1 MKKIVFPLLL
11 LFTSLLLAQ
20 DDFQHKWENVDS
32 LEIKGLVSSAN
43 EQVLEIIRDAQDHKN
58 HLDFIKG
65 KIYHYKF
72 HQIKNESAASYI
84 LKDLNNSISKLPAP
98 YKNVLLSY
106 KADFLNQ
113 YYDDNRWK
121 NRNRKEINDPDLTDL
136 ETWSN
141 QILLDSISTAYYS
154 SLENEE
160 VLIKTPI
167 GNFEDLL
174 QEKRLNRRYR
184 PSLFD
189 LLAHQALDF
198 FSDSSNLTAS
208 NAEDQ
213 YFMEDQ
219 NLYAPTLQFLKM
231 EFSKDARSSHQRVLR
246 LYQKLESLHKAT
258 APLVYSSL
266 ARLDYVNTYFTGG
279 QKWQYYENALQTMA
293 TKYNAELPSALILL
307 KIAEMYLDRSGETN
321 ENGELLHP
329 DFLKKAVALSEEI
342 IRKYPN
348 TDSSQM
354 ATRLKSSI
362 TSKSLNAKIPA
373 ILSSNEPGR
382 IFLNYKSLDSL
393 QLKIIKVK
401 HNFQNTITYRS
412 RDSIIQAKVAKAT
425 SIFTESF
432 VLPKADD
439 FNQHTTELP
448 FSGLEIGNYLVF
460 VSEEKSEKSNNFSY
474 SFLQVTDLVLAQ
486 REYEQFQV
494 YKALD
499 RKTGK
504 QISQAKLQFFNNKNK
519 LSKTVITDEKGEV
532 KESKSNNRDRSSQN
546 LLIKNKDTLNTYY
559 WPGYY
564 RRNNI
569 KKEERPSATTLLY
582 LDRAIYRPGQKV
594 YFKGV
599 LLKQEDNKTNTVP
612 NEFVEVYIDDPNG
625 EELHFFRLKTNKYG
639 SFNGEFL
646 LPTDGLTGEFSIY
659 TEDDTEAESAFWD
672 KIQGDGNFRDNGI
685 SFRVEEYK
693 RPTFEIKYD
702 SINEVYKPGDTISIT
717 GTAISFSGAP
727 ITNSRLIFEVQRQ
740 KQNYFRWYQSFS
752 DPVLIK
758 QDTITTG
765 DDGKFS
771 IQFPALFNEEDI
783 KEENLIYKFNIT
795 TTVTDVSGE
804 TREAM
809 TSLKLGKKNLL
820 VNLEIEEE
828 ISKEF
833 KLKPLIEATNLN
845 GIPVKVMG
853 SLKIYKLEGPG
864 RILKKRIWEA
874 PEIQQIPKD
883 EFIKLFPEEPYE
895 SENDPKTWSRGELVY
910 TSNFA
915 DVGNFEPEI
924 QLKDWEEGKYLAEAT
939 VNNRIFTATSE
950 KIVTLKNPKNQ
961 YSTEKDRFSLSIQN
975 SNFRED
981 GFVSIILQT
990 AYKDL
995 KLEIAAFDGD
1005 NKIFEKFIE
1014 IKGMKEFKIPLSN
1027 INGSAVEIQ
1036 VNGVKNNS
1044 AIKHT
1049 ERISLAIEKNLLSIE
1064 TATFR
1069 NKIEPG
1075 SEETWSF
1082 KITNEKK
1089 EVPDAEILA
1098 SMYDASLDQFAT
1110 ANWNTDPEFSRDY
1123 ESFPS
1128 YKLSNIGDIQS
1139 LENRFSRTVFYRP
1152 TEKHFDK
1159 LNLFGFKF
1167 NNPNSYLYR
1176 QYLNKKIFSAKNKN
1190 KLSGNIRGSVVD
1202 ADGLALPGINV
1213 IVKGTNTG
1221 TNTNFDGEFA
1231 INAKTGDILVFS
1243 YIGFSKQEF
1252 AIENSSNIYITME
1265 EDSSSLD
1272 EVVVTGY
1279 GEVAEEESIAYR
1291 IVEDNEEVFEE
1302 ALSGKVAGLTINSSD
1317 MGGASQIRIRGNS
1330 AVGDGQKPLFIVDGE
1345 IVTNME
1351 LSSIDI
1357 ADIKTLKG
1365 AEATAIY
1372 GASAANGAVIIT
1384 TKNGLLALQ
1393 NVQARK
1399 NLDETAFF
1407 FPNLNLDSDGNVK
1420 FSFTSPEALT
1430 QWKLRLLAH
1439 TTKWATG
1446 TFEGVV
1452 RTQKELSIT
1461 PNAPRFL
1468 REGDTLTFKARVS
1481 NLSEAHL
1488 NGTAILQL
1496 YNAITMEPV
1505 DMELKNLKNIQAF
1518 SIATSANTSV
1528 SFNLVIPQ
1536 DIPAV
1541 TYRILAKAGNFSDG
1555 EENILPVLSNRML
1568 VKESIPIFVRAGE
1581 TKTYE
1586 FKNLRENTS
1595 KSLHNQSF
1603 SLEYTSN
1610 PAWIALQSLPYLM
1623 EFVYECSEQTFA
1635 RLYANS
1641 LAATIMSSRPQ
1652 IKEVFKS
1659 WEADSSLVSKLEK
1672 NEDLKNLILA
1682 ETPWVQDAQS
1692 ETIQKQHLAKLF
1704 DLKKLEAEQNEL
1716 LTKLERMQNSTGAF
1730 PWFSGGKDNYFIT
1743 RHIVA
1748 GLGHLK
1754 KLKVPIQDSKIIARA
1769 LVFLDAELI
1778 KAEKEN
1784 YDRKNIESFYKSSS
1798 ALHHLY
1804 ARSFYLKDIPS
1815 SPEVRTIENR
1825 ILKAQKENWFQKSIY
1840 DKGLL
1845 ALVLSRFDEKNEAYK
1860 IVMTLK
1866 ESAVN
1871 SEEYGMYWKENNSG
1885 WFWYNA
1891 PIETQSLIIEAF
1903 AEFPQEKAAI
1913 EEMKIWLLQNKR
1925 TNHWPT
1931 TKSTTEA
1938 TYAMLMQGEDWLQS
1952 GNDVILSLGSKPINS
1967 EKLADTKV
1975 EAGTGYQKL
1984 KWTGE
1989 EMDKSFSNI
1998 TVENNNTTAGY
2009 GGAYWQ
2015 YFEDLDKIKDHTESP
2030 LNVEKELYLNINGS
2044 SGKSLKRID
2053 TTTAVKIGDLV
2064 TVRLVVRTTSDMEY
2078 IHLKDMRASG
2088 FEPTS
2093 VLSEYK
2099 YQDGTAYYESTKD
2112 AATHFFFD
2120 LLRKGTYVLE
2130 YTVRANNAGNFS
2142 NGITS
2147 IESMYA
2153 PEFSGHTKG
2162 IIVDIKE

>member
-11 LFTSLLLAQ
+11 LFTSLLFAQ
-20 DDFQHKWENVDS
+20 TNFQNKWGKVDS
-32 LEIKGLVSSAN
+32 LEVQGLVESAN
-43 EQVLEIIRDAQDHKN
+43 EQVLEIIIDAKNQKN

-72 HQIKNESAASYI
+72 YQIKNESAASYI
-84 LKDLNNSISKLPAP
+84 LKDLNNSISIIPAP
-98 YKNVLLSY
+98 YSNVLLSY
-106 KADFLNQ
+106 KANFLKQ

-121 NRNRKEINDPDLTDL
+121 NRRRKEINDPDLTDI

-141 QILLDSISTAYYS
+141 QILLDSIATTFYNSIED
-154 SLENEE
+154 ENI
-160 VLIKTPI
+160 LIKIPI
-167 GNFEDLL
+167 ENFENLL
-174 QEKRLNRRYR
+174 QEKKLNRRYR

-189 LLAHQALDF
+189 LLTHQALDF
-198 FSDSSNLTAS
+198 FSNSSNLTAS

-213 YFMEDQ
+213 YFMKDP
-219 NLYAPTLQFLKM
+219 NLYAPTSEFLKM
-231 EFSKDARSSHQRVLR
+231 EFSKDAPSSHQRVLR
-246 LYQKLESLHKAT
+246 LFQKLESLHTDT
-258 APLVYSSL
+258 APLVYSTL
-266 ARLDYVNTYFTGG
+266 ARLEYVNTYYTGS
-279 QKWQYYENALQTMA
+279 QKWQNYENALQTMA
-293 TKYNAELPSALILL
+293 TKYQAELPSSLILL
-307 KIAEMYLDRSGETN
+307 KIAEMYFERSGETD

-342 IRKYPN
+342 IRTYPN

-354 ATRLKSSI
+354 ATRLKSTI
-362 TSKSLNAKIPA
+362 TSKSLEAKIPA

-382 IFLNYKSLDSL
+382 IFLKYKSLDSL
-393 QLKIIKVK
+393 QIKIIKVN
-401 HNFQNTITYRS
+401 HDFQKTITYRN
-412 RDSIIQAKVAKAT
+412 RDSTILAKVATANP
-425 SIFTESF
+425 IFIESF
-432 VLPKADD
+432 VLPKAEDY
-439 FNQHTTELP
+439 NYHTTEIP

-474 SFLQVTDLVLAQ
+474 SFLQVTDLVLAM
-486 REYEQFQV
+486 REYEQFHV
-494 YKALD
+494 YKALH

-504 QISQAKLQFFNNKNK
+504 RVPQAKLQFFTNRDK
-519 LSKTVITDEKGEV
+519 LSKTVFTDEKGEV
-532 KESKSNNRDRSSQN
+532 KESKSNSNNRSSLN

-564 RRNNI
+564 NRNNT
-569 KKEERPSATTLLY
+569 KKEDNLSATSLLY

-599 LLKQEDNKTNTVP
+599 LLKQEDNKTTTVP
-612 NEFVEVYIDDPNG
+612 NEFVEVYVDDPNE

-646 LPTDGLTGEFSIY
+646 LPLGGLTGEFSIY

-672 KIQGDGNFRDNGI
+672 KIQDDRKFWDNGI

-702 SINEVYKPGDTISIT
+702 SINEVYKPGDTVSIT

-752 DPVLIK
+752 DPVPIK

-771 IQFPALFNEEDI
+771 IQFPALFSEEDI

-804 TREAM
+804 TREEM
-809 TSLKLGKKNLL
+809 ISLKLGKKNL
-820 VNLEIEEE
+820 VVSLEVAEE
-828 ISKEF
+828 ISTDF
-833 KLKPLIEATNLN
+833 KLKPQIEATNLN
-845 GIPVKVMG
+845 GIPVDVMG
-853 SLKIYKLEGPG
+853 SLKIYKLKGPG
-864 RILKKRIWEA
+864 RILKERMWEA

-883 EFIKLFPEEPYE
+883 EFIKLFPEEPYDT
-895 SENDPKTWSRGELVY
+895 ENDPNSWPKGELVY
-910 TSNFA
+910 TSNFSNA
-915 DVGNFEPEI
+915 GNFEPEI
-924 QLKDWEEGKYLAEAT
+924 QLKDWEEGKYLAETT
-939 VNNRIFTATSE
+939 VNNGMVTATSE
-950 KIVTLKNPKNQ
+950 KIVTLNNPKNQ
-961 YSTEKDRFSLSIQN
+961 HSTEKDRFSLIIQN
-975 SNFRED
+975 SDFRED
-981 GFVSIILQT
+981 GFVSLVLQT

-995 KLEIAAFDGD
+995 KLELAAFDSD
-1005 NKIFEKFIE
+1005 TKIFEKFIE
-1014 IKGMKEFKIPLSN
+1014 INGKKEFKIPVSN
-1027 INGSAVEIQ
+1027 INGTAVEIQ

-1044 AIKHT
+1044 AINHT
-1049 ERISLAIEKNLLSIE
+1049 ERISLALEKNLLSIE

-1069 NKIEPG
+1069 NKLEPG

-1082 KITNEKK
+1082 KIANEKN

-1110 ANWNTDPEFSRDY
+1110 ANWNTNPEFSRNY
-1123 ESFPS
+1123 VNFPS

-1139 LENRFSRTVFYRP
+1139 LENRFSRTAFYRP
-1152 TEKHFDK
+1152 AEKHFDR
-1159 LNLFGFKF
+1159 LNLFGFSF
-1167 NNPNSYLYR
+1167 NNPNNFLYR
-1176 QYLNKKIFSAKNKN
+1176 QYLNQKILEAKNKN
-1190 KLSGNIRGSVVD
+1190 KLSGNIRGSVID
-1202 ADGLALPGINV
+1202 AQGLPLPGINV
-1213 IVKGTNTG
+1213 IIEGTSIG
-1221 TNTNFDGEFA
+1221 TNTNFNGEFA
-1231 INAKTGDILVFS
+1231 IDAKTGDVLVFS
-1243 YIGFSKQEF
+1243 FIGFSQQEF
-1252 AIENSSNIYITME
+1252 EVENTSNIYITLE
-1265 EDSSSLD
+1265 EDSSALD
-1272 EVVVTGY
+1272 EVVVLGY
-1279 GEVAEEESIAYR
+1279 GEIAEAESVADM

-1302 ALSGKVAGLTINSSD
+1302 ALSGKVAGLTINSSAV
-1317 MGGASQIRIRGNS
+1317 GGASQIRIRGNS
-1330 AVGDGQKPLFIVDGE
+1330 TVGEGQKPLFIVDGE
-1345 IVTNME
+1345 FVTNME

-1384 TKNGLLALQ
+1384 TKNGLLAFQ

-1446 TFEGVV
+1446 TFEGVL

-1468 REGDTLTFKARVS
+1468 REGDSLTFKARIS

-1505 DMELKNLKNIQAF
+1505 DLDLKNLKNIQAF
-1518 SIATSANTSV
+1518 SIAPSANTSI
-1528 SFNLVIPQ
+1528 SFDLVIPQ

-1541 TYRILAKAGNFSDG
+1541 TYKILAKAGDFSDG

-1568 VKESIPIFVRAGE
+1568 VKESIPLFVRAGE

-1586 FKNLRENTS
+1586 FKNLSENTS
-1595 KSLHNQSF
+1595 KSLQNQSY

-1641 LAATIMSSRPQ
+1641 LAATIMNSRPQ

-1672 NEDLKNLILA
+1672 NEELKNLILA
-1682 ETPWVQDAQS
+1682 ETPWVRDAQS
-1692 ETIQKQHLAKLF
+1692 ETIQKQELAKLF
-1704 DLKKLEAEQNEL
+1704 DLKKLEDEQKEL
-1716 LTKLERMQNSTGAF
+1716 LTKLGRMQNSTGAF
-1730 PWFSGGKDNYFIT
+1730 PWLSGGRDNYFIT

-1754 KLKVPIQDSKIIARA
+1754 KLNVPLQDSKIIARA
-1769 LVFLDAELI
+1769 LNYLDAELI
-1778 KAEKEN
+1778 RAEREN
-1784 YDRKNIESFYKSSS
+1784 YDRENLASFYKSSS

-1815 SPEVRTIENR
+1815 STEVRTIENK
-1825 ILKAQKENWFQKSIY
+1825 ILKAQKENWLQKSIY

-1845 ALVLSRFDEKNEAYK
+1845 ALVLSKYDDKKEAYK
-1860 IVMTLK
+1860 IVMALK

-1871 SEEYGMYWKENNSG
+1871 SEKYGMYWKENNKG

-1931 TKSTTEA
+1931 TKATTEA
-1938 TYAMLMQGEDWLQS
+1938 TYALLMQGEDWLQS
-1952 GNDVILSLGSKPINS
+1952 GNDVILSIGSKPINT
-1967 EKLADTKV
+1967 EKLAETNV

-1989 EMDKSFSNI
+1989 EMNKSFSKI

-2015 YFEDLDKIKDHTESP
+2015 YFEDLDKIKVHSGSP
-2030 LNVEKELYLNINGS
+2030 LKVEKELYLNINGS
-2044 SGKSLKRID
+2044 SGISLKRID

-2064 TVRLVVRTTSDMEY
+2064 TVRLVVRTTADMEY

-2120 LLRKGTYVLE
+2120 LLKKGTYVLE

-2162 IIVDIKE
+2162 IRVDIKE